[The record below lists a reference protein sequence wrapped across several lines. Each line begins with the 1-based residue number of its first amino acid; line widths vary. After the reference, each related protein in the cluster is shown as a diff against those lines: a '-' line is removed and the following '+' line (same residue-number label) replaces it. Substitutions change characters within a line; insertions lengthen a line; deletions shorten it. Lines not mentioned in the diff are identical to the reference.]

1 MKRSDIALDF
11 LTALEFDAV
20 EFVEFAARH
29 GIFKVGLMVQPFQ
42 AFRYFNLLGDTG
54 TRRRLLRACRETGV
68 AVDMVEPFFFD
79 AAIDPQ
85 DLRPAFETGALLGA
99 KWVNLIARDPDLSRM
114 GDNFAEASALAA
126 EYGMASL
133 TEISKRGTLRKLAD
147 SVAFLK
153 KSGNEHMRIELDSL
167 HFFRL
172 DGDIADIREYSD
184 WIARAQICDGPATL
198 SEEEQWPEARDH
210 RLPPGD
216 GAFDLQGFLGALP
229 AGITVGIEVP
239 NRDLSP
245 DERVTRSLAGIGK
258 LTELT

>member
-20 EFVEFAARH
+20 AFVEFAARH
-29 GIFKVGLMVQPFQ
+29 EIYKVGLMVQPFT

-54 TRRRLLRACRETGV
+54 SRRRLLRACRETGV

-99 KWVNLIARDPDLSRM
+99 KWVNLIARDSDMARM
-114 GDNFAEASALAA
+114 GDNFTAASELAA
-126 EYGMASL
+126 EYGMSSL
-133 TEISKRGTLRKLAD
+133 TEISKRGTLRKLED

-153 KSGNEHMRIELDSL
+153 ASGNTHMRIELDSL

-172 DGDIADIREYSD
+172 DGDVADITKYAS
-184 WIARAQICDGPATL
+184 WIARAQICDGTATL
-198 SEEEQWPEARDH
+198 SEEEQWTEARDH

-216 GAFDLQGFLGALP
+216 GAFDLSGFLNALP
-229 AGITVGIEVP
+229 ADINVGIEVP
-239 NRDLSP
+239 NRDMSP
-245 DERVTRSLAGIGK
+245 DERVTRSLDGIAR